1 MSQEVFNALGM
12 EDMAAAE
19 LDGRLRA
26 ELASIADVT
35 EIIFSRERRYSFIHC
50 SAFRLKTRQTPCFAV
65 NATATMLTVLMHPLA
80 WSDL

>member
-1 MSQEVFNALGM
+1 MSQEVFDALGV

-35 EIIFSRERRYSFIHC
+35 KIILSGKRRHSLIHC
-50 SAFRLKTRQTPCFAV
+50 STLRLKTRQTP
-65 NATATMLTVLMHPLA
+65 
-80 WSDL
+80 